1 MGGREHTP
9 KGVRSGNYGN
19 GGREHVSS
27 QCALRHTGAQSH
39 TGPSDRGAI
48 AGGYPR
54 VMSETHLSREAYE
67 RLQAELE
74 DLTTRGRVDIAQ
86 AIETARELG
95 DLKENA
101 DYHAAREDQGRMEA
115 RIRQLQS
122 LVDNAIIVEGTEAS
136 DTVNPGSIV
145 ALRYEGDD
153 DADRYLVG
161 SIEER
166 RDDVAVVSPASPLG
180 QALLGRRK
188 GDTVEYE
195 APRGN
200 LKVEILDIEA

>member
-1 MGGREHTP
+1 
-9 KGVRSGNYGN
+9 
-19 GGREHVSS
+19 
-27 QCALRHTGAQSH
+27 
-39 TGPSDRGAI
+39 
-48 AGGYPR
+48 
-54 VMSETHLSREAYE
+54 MSETHLSQDAYE
-67 RLQAELE
+67 RLRAELE

-122 LVDNAIIVEGTEAS
+122 LIDNAVIVDSSQAS
-136 DTVNPGSIV
+136 DTVAQGSIV

-153 DADRYLVG
+153 DADRFLVG

-166 RDDVAVVSPASPLG
+166 RADVAVVSPQSPLG
-180 QALLGRRK
+180 QALLGHRK
-188 GDTVEYE
+188 GDVVEYQ
-195 APRGN
+195 APGGN
-200 LKVEILDIEA
+200 LKVEIFDIEA

>member
-1 MGGREHTP
+1 
-9 KGVRSGNYGN
+9 
-19 GGREHVSS
+19 
-27 QCALRHTGAQSH
+27 
-39 TGPSDRGAI
+39 
-48 AGGYPR
+48 
-54 VMSETHLSREAYE
+54 MSETHLSREAYE

-74 DLTTRGRVDIAQ
+74 DLTTRGRVDIAR

-95 DLKENA
+95 DLSENA

-122 LVDNAIIVEGTEAS
+122 LIDSAVIVEGHQGS
-136 DTVNPGSIV
+136 DTVVTGSVV

-153 DADRYLVG
+153 EADRFLVG

-166 RDDVAVVSPASPLG
+166 RSDVAVVSPASPLG

-188 GDTVEYE
+188 GDVVEYQ
-195 APRGN
+195 APGGN
-200 LKVEILDIEA
+200 LKVEIVDIET

>member
-1 MGGREHTP
+1 
-9 KGVRSGNYGN
+9 
-19 GGREHVSS
+19 
-27 QCALRHTGAQSH
+27 
-39 TGPSDRGAI
+39 
-48 AGGYPR
+48 
-54 VMSETHLSREAYE
+54 MSETHLSQDAYD
-67 RLQAELE
+67 RLRAELE

-86 AIETARELG
+86 TIETARELG

-122 LVDNAIIVEGTEAS
+122 LIDNAVIVDTSQAS
-136 DTVNPGSIV
+136 DTVAAGSIV

-153 DADRYLVG
+153 AADRFLVG

-166 RDDVAVVSPASPLG
+166 RNDVAVVSPQSPLG

-188 GDTVEYE
+188 GDVVEYQ
-195 APRGN
+195 APGGT
-200 LKVEILDIEA
+200 LKVEIVDIET

>member
-1 MGGREHTP
+1 
-9 KGVRSGNYGN
+9 
-19 GGREHVSS
+19 
-27 QCALRHTGAQSH
+27 
-39 TGPSDRGAI
+39 
-48 AGGYPR
+48 
-54 VMSETHLSREAYE
+54 MSETHLSREAYE

-161 SIEER
+161 SIEKR